1 VIGRLPFRFGIALVV
16 AGVAAAAA
24 AFLAGASWPLLG
36 SPAADPQPPA
46 PAIPVI
52 AGKAVR
58 ADIPVYLTGLGAV
71 QAYNSVLVKS
81 RVDGQLVKLG
91 FVEGQ
96 NVRAGDVLAEIDP
109 HPYEAALAQA
119 QAAQLK
125 DQAQL
130 ANARLDLTRANRLVT
145 SGAGTTQQQDA
156 MRAQV
161 AQLEAGIK
169 GDQALI
175 DTAQIQLN
183 YSRIRSPIDGRAG
196 TRLLDAG
203 NIVRAGDTNGI
214 VTINQLRP
222 IWVAFS
228 LPATSLPEIRV
239 RQAEGAIPVTAEDG
253 NSHDLATGTLAV
265 IDNQINAATATIAY
279 KAVFTNDGEVLWP
292 GQFVNIRLQL
302 RVERGALT
310 VPSGAIVRGPD
321 GPYVFVI
328 GADRSAKKRPVKL
341 GFATATTTIIADG
354 LSEGDQVVTDGQYR
368 VQAGSVVE
376 ILEKPT
382 AASGVGQ

>member
-1 VIGRLPFRFGIALVV
+1 MHKWTVIGILLSAAGLALYFGTARGSIP
-16 AGVAAAAA
+16 
-24 AFLAGASWPLLG
+24 FLAQSAVPK
-36 SPAADPQPPA
+36 PA
-46 PAIPVI
+46 AIPV
-52 AGKAVR
+52 
-58 ADIPVYLTGLGAV
+58 PVSAAPVQRRDVPIYLTGLGAV

-119 QAAQLK
+119 PAAQLK
-125 DQAQL
+125 AQAQL

-183 YSRIRSPIDGRAG
+183 YSRIRSPIDGRAA

-214 VTINQLRP
+214 VTINQLR
-222 IWVAFS
+222 
-228 LPATSLPEIRV
+228 
-239 RQAEGAIPVTAEDG
+239 
-253 NSHDLATGTLAV
+253 
-265 IDNQINAATATIAY
+265 
-279 KAVFTNDGEVLWP
+279 
-292 GQFVNIRLQL
+292 
-302 RVERGALT
+302 
-310 VPSGAIVRGPD
+310 
-321 GPYVFVI
+321 
-328 GADRSAKKRPVKL
+328 
-341 GFATATTTIIADG
+341 
-354 LSEGDQVVTDGQYR
+354 
-368 VQAGSVVE
+368 
-376 ILEKPT
+376 
-382 AASGVGQ
+382 

>member
-1 VIGRLPFRFGIALVV
+1 MTGRLPVSFGMALVV
-16 AGVAAAAA
+16 AGLTAAAAT
-24 AFLAGASWPLLG
+24 FLAGASWPLLG
-36 SPAADPQPPA
+36 SRVADPQPAA
-46 PAIPVI
+46 PSIPVI

-109 HPYEAALAQA
+109 LPYEAALAQA
-119 QAAQLK
+119 QAAKLK

-130 ANARLDLTRANRLVT
+130 DNARLDLTRANRLVT

-214 VTINQLRP
+214 VMINQLRP

-228 LPATSLPEIRV
+228 LPATSLPEIRT

-253 NSHDLATGTLAV
+253 NGHDLATGTLTV
-265 IDNQINAATATIAY
+265 IDNQINAATATISY

-302 RVERGALT
+302 RVEQGALT

-328 GADRSAKKRPVKL
+328 GADRIAQKRPVKL
-341 GFATATTTIIADG
+341 GFATATTSIIADG

-382 AASGVGQ
+382 ATSGVGQ